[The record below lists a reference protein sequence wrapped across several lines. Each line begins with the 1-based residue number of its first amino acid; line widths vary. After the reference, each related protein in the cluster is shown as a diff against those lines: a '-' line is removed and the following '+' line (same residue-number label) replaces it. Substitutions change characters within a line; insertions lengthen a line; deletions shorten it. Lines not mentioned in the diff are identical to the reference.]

1 MFAILQALVRGG
13 HAQLPERMKDE
24 FAVALIDQKVR
35 EAESALSLAKDA
47 LANLLVRLRRERAAL
62 SDLRSR
68 ITDLEERTVSALRGG
83 NEKLATNAATLIA
96 ELQGEEE
103 ARAGT
108 VSRLEERTSQLR
120 LSIERAH
127 RRVVGLRHGAMTAR
141 SIERERAAQRQL
153 GKFLR
158 EPDPDAEQLICRVL
172 EADDPFE
179 TEEARR
185 EIDADLNGE
194 AIRERLA
201 EAGHRA
207 PTKPRAADVLA
218 RLRASATTDA

>member
-1 MFAILQALVRGG
+1 MFAILQTLVRGG

-24 FAVALIDQKVR
+24 FAVALIDQRVR

-68 ITDLEERTVSALRGG
+68 ITDLEERTVSALRSG
-83 NEKLATNAATLIA
+83 NGKLATNAATLIA

-127 RRVVGLRHGAMTAR
+127 RRVVGLRQGAMTAR
-141 SIERERAAQRQL
+141 SIERERAAQRRL

-158 EPDPDAEQLICRVL
+158 EPDPDAEQLIQRVL

-179 TEEARR
+179 SDEARR

-201 EAGHRA
+201 EAGHGA